1 MIAKYALAVEV
12 NTLSFKPI
20 FFHWPYDFRQSCNF
34 HFFLP
39 EKHRYND
46 TRYPSILQRERQ
58 HTVNIFRTLKNQHN
72 PGFLELEILMKHV
85 LTGTAIRF
93 FYFVCLFS
101 FEGKHA
107 TEVS

>member
-1 MIAKYALAVEV
+1 MLFYLKNLRDYDIEKCVLISFEV
-12 NTLSFKPI
+12 KQFSDCKIRLGCGSQHTEFKTCF

-39 EKHRYND
+39 EKYRYND

-72 PGFLELEILMKHV
+72 P
-85 LTGTAIRF
+85 A
-93 FYFVCLFS
+93 S
-101 FEGKHA
+101 
-107 TEVS
+107 